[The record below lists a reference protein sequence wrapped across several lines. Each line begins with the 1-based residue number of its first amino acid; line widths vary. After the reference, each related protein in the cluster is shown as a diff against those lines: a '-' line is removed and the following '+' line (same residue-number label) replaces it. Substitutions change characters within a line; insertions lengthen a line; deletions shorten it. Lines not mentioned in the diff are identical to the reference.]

1 MPDTAPSYAFG
12 PYQLI
17 PARRALVAEGQEVA
31 LRGRAFDLLL
41 ALIERRDRVV
51 AKEEL
56 LDLVWP
62 GRVVEEGNLTVH
74 VASLRKLLGQ
84 GVIATLSGRGYRF
97 VAPVSETPGA
107 PQAPLPAAASP
118 PTAPPAP
125 LTRLIGRQDDL
136 DGLAARLQEARLVT
150 VVGAGGVGK
159 TRLALAAA
167 ERLRD
172 RFPDGIWLADLGA
185 QTDPALVPK
194 TIALALGLDVR
205 GAAFQESARLWLA
218 PRRGLLLLDGC
229 EHLLQGVAQ
238 AAEAILRA
246 CSGVTILATSREPLR
261 AEGEAL
267 HRLQPLG
274 TADPEAEVTAGQLRD
289 HAASALFL
297 DRARAVIAGFAPDDA
312 DAAEIMAI
320 CRRLDG
326 VPLAIELAAPLLQAL
341 SPAQLRAKLDQR
353 LGLLAGGR
361 RTALPRQQTLQATIA
376 WSFELL
382 NAAELDLLQR
392 LSVFTASWTV
402 EAAAFVVEGSLS
414 EDATFCLI
422 GELVEKSLLQA
433 DLAGAEPRYRMLD
446 ATRFYAGER
455 LSAPEAAAT
464 RARFAQWLARI
475 GSAAEAEWP
484 FLPDADWAERYG
496 AERENLR
503 AGLAW
508 ALGEGG
514 DPAIGVTL
522 ASVSGEVL
530 GELHATGELMAWF
543 DRALAEVSE
552 TTPPATAGRLW
563 LGRSG
568 WLAAG
573 EPGALAAA
581 ERAVALF
588 REAGGGFD
596 LGRALWHQALQ
607 HVAIGEPDAADP
619 LLAEAEPLLRDH
631 PDNKALVSLRRVQA
645 LAEARRG
652 RFDRARPI
660 LDAALAMAER
670 LGARRDAAL
679 VAGDIAELLFAV
691 GQIDAAIAMAKAT
704 LAELGPV
711 KSRSAWVQHI
721 HGGLASYLLAKGE
734 MAEASRLAGDRL
746 YAARIMG
753 IPKEVLANLERAGL
767 IAALEGDAVAA
778 GRLLGHSEARQVAR
792 RAPRSPASETIV
804 ARLRKTLGARLPAE
818 ALRRLADE
826 GAGLSE
832 EQAIAEAAR
841 AMPQSA
847 PA

>member
-1 MPDTAPSYAFG
+1 MADATPSYAFG

-17 PARRALVAEGQEVA
+17 PARRALLAEGQEVA

-56 LDLVWP
+56 LELVWP

-74 VASLRKLLGQ
+74 VAGLRKLLGQ

-107 PQAPLPAAASP
+107 PQGPATKAASP
-118 PTAPPAP
+118 PAAPPAP

-136 DGLAARLQEARLVT
+136 ECLTARLQEARLVT

-185 QTDPALVPK
+185 QADPALVPK

-205 GAAFQESARLWLA
+205 GPGFQESARLWLA
-218 PRRGLLLLDGC
+218 PRQGLLLLDGC

-238 AAEAILRA
+238 AAEAILRGS
-246 CSGVTILATSREPLR
+246 SGVTILATSREPLR

-274 TADPEAEVTAGQLRD
+274 TADPESEVTAAQLRD

-297 DRARAVIAGFAPDDA
+297 DRARAVIAGFAPDDGE
-312 DAAEIMAI
+312 AAEIMAI

-326 VPLAIELAAPLLQAL
+326 VPLAIELAAPMLQAL

-361 RTALPRQQTLQATIA
+361 RTALPRQQMLQATIA

-382 NAAELDLLQR
+382 DEAELDLLRR
-392 LSVFTASWTV
+392 LSVFTAGWTV
-402 EAAAFVVEGSLS
+402 EAAAFVVEGRLG
-414 EDATFCLI
+414 EDETFRLI

-433 DLAGAEPRYRMLD
+433 DLAGPEPRYRMLD

-475 GSAAEAEWP
+475 GGAAEADWP

-514 DPAIGVTL
+514 DPALGITL

-543 DRALAEVSE
+543 DRALAKLTEA
-552 TTPPATAGRLW
+552 TPPAVAGRLW

-581 ERAVALF
+581 ERAVARF
-588 REAGGGFD
+588 REAGDGFD

-619 LLAEAEPLLRDH
+619 LLAEAEPLLGDR
-631 PDNKALVSLRRVQA
+631 PESKALVSLRRVQA

-652 RFDRARPI
+652 RFDRTRPI

-679 VAGDIAELLFAV
+679 VAGDIAELLFAA
-691 GQIDAAIAMAKAT
+691 GRIEEAIATAKAT
-704 LAELGPV
+704 LVALGPV

-767 IAALEGDAVAA
+767 IAALEGDAASA
-778 GRLLGHSEARQVAR
+778 GRLLGHSEARQAAR
-792 RAPRSPASETIV
+792 GAPRSPASETIV
-804 ARLRKTLGARLPAE
+804 ARLRQTLGARLPAE
-818 ALRRLADE
+818 ALQRFAQE
-826 GAGLSE
+826 GARLSE

>member
-17 PARRALVAEGQEVA
+17 PARRALLAEGQEVA

-41 ALIERRDRVV
+41 ALVERRDRVV
-51 AKEEL
+51 TKEEL
-56 LDLVWP
+56 LELVWP

-74 VASLRKLLGQ
+74 VAGLRKLLGQ

-97 VAPVSETPGA
+97 VAPVSETSGT
-107 PQAPLPAAASP
+107 PQGPLPKAASP
-118 PTAPPAP
+118 PAAPPAP

-136 DGLAARLQEARLVT
+136 ECLTARLQEARLVT

-167 ERLRD
+167 ERLRA

-274 TADPEAEVTAGQLRD
+274 VADTEAEVTAGQLRD

-297 DRARAVIAGFAPDDA
+297 DRARAIIAGFAPDDGE
-312 DAAEIMAI
+312 AAEIMAI

-326 VPLAIELAAPLLQAL
+326 VPLAIELAAPMLQAL

-382 NAAELDLLQR
+382 GEAELDLLWR
-392 LSVFTASWTV
+392 LSVFTASWTM
-402 EAAAFVVEGSLS
+402 EAAAFVMEGRLG
-414 EDATFCLI
+414 EDETFRLI

-433 DLAGAEPRYRMLD
+433 DLAGIEPRYRMLD

-455 LSAPEAAAT
+455 LSVPEAAAT

-475 GSAAEAEWP
+475 GSAAEADWP

-503 AGLAW
+503 AALAW
-508 ALGEGG
+508 ALGDSG
-514 DPAIGVTL
+514 DPALGVTL

-543 DRALAEVSE
+543 DRALAHV
-552 TTPPATAGRLW
+552 TAATPADVAGRLW
-563 LGRSG
+563 LGRCG

-573 EPGALAAA
+573 DGQALPAA
-581 ERAVALF
+581 RQAVALL
-588 REAGGGFD
+588 RAAGGPLD
-596 LGRALWHQALQ
+596 LGRALWQQALQ
-607 HVAIGEPDAADP
+607 HIAIGEGDAADP
-619 LLAEAEPLLRDH
+619 LLAEAAALLSGM
-631 PDNKALVSLRRVQA
+631 PESKALVSLRRVQA

-652 RFDRARPI
+652 RFGFARPL
-660 LDAALAMAER
+660 LDAGLALAAR
-670 LGARRDAAL
+670 LGAQRDVAL
-679 VAGDIAELLFAV
+679 VQGDIAELQFAT
-691 GQIDAAIAMAKAT
+691 GEIDAAIATAQGA
-704 LAELGPV
+704 LAALGPV

-721 HGGLASYLLAKGE
+721 HGAVASYMLAKGDI
-734 MAEASRLAGDRL
+734 APARALAADRL

-753 IPKEVLANLERAGL
+753 IPQEVLSNLERAGL
-767 IAALEGDAVAA
+767 IAALEGDAAAA
-778 GRLLGHSEARQVAR
+778 GRLLGHSEARQAGR
-792 RAPRSPASETIV
+792 CALRSRGSEAVV
-804 ARLRKTLGARLPAE
+804 ARLRQTLSARLPAE
-818 ALRRLADE
+818 ALQRLAQE

>member
-1 MPDTAPSYAFG
+1 MPDPTPSYAFG

-17 PARRALVAEGQEVA
+17 PARRALLAEGQEVA
-31 LRGRAFDLLL
+31 LRGRALDLLL
-41 ALIERRDRVV
+41 AMIERRDRVV
-51 AKEEL
+51 TKEEL
-56 LDLVWP
+56 LELVWP

-74 VASLRKLLGQ
+74 VAGLRKLLGQ

-107 PQAPLPAAASP
+107 LPSPLPAAASP
-118 PTAPPAP
+118 PAAPPAP

-136 DGLAARLQEARLVT
+136 DCLVTRLQEARLVT

-167 ERLRD
+167 ERLCD

-205 GAAFQESARLWLA
+205 GAAFQDSTRLWLA

-229 EHLLQGVAQ
+229 EHLPQGVAQ

-246 CSGVTILATSREPLR
+246 CAGVTILATSREPLR

-274 TADPEAEVTAGQLRD
+274 TADAEAEVTAAHLRD

-341 SPAQLRAKLDQR
+341 SPAQLRTKLDQR

-382 NAAELDLLQR
+382 DAAELDLLRQ

-402 EAAAFVVEGSLS
+402 EAADFVVEGRLG
-414 EDATFCLI
+414 EDETFRLI
-422 GELVEKSLLQA
+422 GDLVEKSLLQA
-433 DLAGAEPRYRMLD
+433 DLAGPEPRYRMLD

-475 GSAAEAEWP
+475 GSAAEADWP

-514 DPAIGVTL
+514 DPALGVTL
-522 ASVSGEVL
+522 ASVSGEIL

-543 DRALAEVSE
+543 DRALAKV
-552 TTPPATAGRLW
+552 TAATPADVAGRLW
-563 LGRSG
+563 LGRCG

-588 REAGGGFD
+588 RQAGGGFD

-619 LLAEAEPLLRDH
+619 LLAEAEALLGAG
-631 PDNKALVSLRRVQA
+631 PDSKALISLRRVQA
-645 LAEARRG
+645 RRG
-652 RFDRARPI
+652 RADRARPI

-679 VAGDIAELLFAV
+679 VAGDIAELLFAA
-691 GQIDAAIAMAKAT
+691 GEIDAAIAMAQGA
-704 LAELGPV
+704 LAALGPV

-721 HGGLASYLLAKGE
+721 HGALASYLLAKGE
-734 MAEASRLAGDRL
+734 MAAARRLAGDRL

-753 IPKEVLANLERAGL
+753 IPQEVLSNLERAGL
-767 IAALEGDAVAA
+767 IAALEGDAAAA
-778 GRLLGHSEARQVAR
+778 GRLLGHSEARQAAR
-792 RAPRSPASETIV
+792 GAPRSHASQTVV
-804 ARLRKTLGARLPAE
+804 ARLRETLSARLPAE

-841 AMPQSA
+841 AMPPSA

>member
-12 PYQLI
+12 PYLLI
-17 PARRALVAEGQEVA
+17 PARRALLAEGQEVA

-51 AKEEL
+51 TKEEL
-56 LDLVWP
+56 LELVWP

-74 VASLRKLLGQ
+74 VAGLRKLLGQ

-118 PTAPPAP
+118 PAAPPAP

-136 DGLAARLQEARLVT
+136 ECLVARLQEARLVT

-205 GAAFQESARLWLA
+205 GAAFQESTRLWLA
-218 PRRGLLLLDGC
+218 PRQGLLLLDGC

-238 AAEAILRA
+238 AAESILRA
-246 CSGVTILATSREPLR
+246 CAGVTILATSREPLR

-274 TADPEAEVTAGQLRD
+274 VADPEEEVTAAHLRD

-297 DRARAVIAGFAPDDA
+297 DRARAVIAGFAPDDGE
-312 DAAEIMAI
+312 AAEIMAI

-382 NAAELDLLQR
+382 DEAELDLLQR

-402 EAAAFVVEGSLS
+402 EAAAFVVAGRID
-414 EDATFCLI
+414 EDETFRLI
-422 GELVEKSLLQA
+422 GDLVEKSLLQA
-433 DLAGAEPRYRMLD
+433 DLAGVEPRYRMLD
-446 ATRFYAGER
+446 ATRFYAGEK

-475 GSAAEAEWP
+475 GSAAEADWP

-508 ALGEGG
+508 ALGEAS
-514 DPAIGVTL
+514 DPALGVTL

-543 DRALAEVSE
+543 DRALAKVTAATPAEV
-552 TTPPATAGRLW
+552 AGRLW
-563 LGRSG
+563 LGRCG

-588 REAGGGFD
+588 RQAGGFD

-619 LLAEAEPLLRDH
+619 LLAEAEALLGAG
-631 PDNKALVSLRRVQA
+631 PDSKALVSLRRVQA
-645 LAEARRG
+645 LVQARRG
-652 RFDRARPI
+652 RPDQARPI

-679 VAGDIAELLFAV
+679 VAGDIAELRFAA
-691 GQIDAAIAMAKAT
+691 GEIDAAIAMAQGA
-704 LAELGPV
+704 LAALGPV

-721 HGGLASYLLAKGE
+721 HGALASYLLAKGE
-734 MAEASRLAGDRL
+734 MAAARRLAGDRL
-746 YAARIMG
+746 YAALIMG
-753 IPKEVLANLERAGL
+753 IPQEVLSNLERAGL
-767 IAALEGDAVAA
+767 IAALEGDAAAA
-778 GRLLGHSEARQVAR
+778 GRLLGHSEARQAAR
-792 RAPRSPASETIV
+792 GALRSHGSEAV
-804 ARLRKTLGARLPAE
+804 VERLRQTLHARLPAE
-818 ALRRLADE
+818 ALQRLAQE

-841 AMPQSA
+841 AMPQG
-847 PA
+847 

>member
-1 MPDTAPSYAFG
+1 MADPTPSYAFG
-12 PYQLI
+12 PYHLL
-17 PARRALVAEGQEVA
+17 PAHRALLADGQEVA

-41 ALIERRDRVV
+41 ALVERRDRVV
-51 AKEEL
+51 TKEEL
-56 LDLVWP
+56 LELVWP

-74 VASLRKLLGQ
+74 VAGLRKLLGQ

-107 PQAPLPAAASP
+107 PQAPVPEAASP
-118 PTAPPAP
+118 PAAPPAP

-136 DGLAARLQEARLVT
+136 EGLAARLQEARLVT

-185 QTDPALVPK
+185 QDDPALVPK

-205 GAAFQESARLWLA
+205 GAAFQESTRLWLA

-229 EHLLQGVAQ
+229 EHLLQAVAQ
-238 AAEAILRA
+238 AAEALLRA

-274 TADPEAEVTAGQLRD
+274 VADTEEEVTAAHLRD

-297 DRARAVIAGFAPDDA
+297 DRARAVIAGFAPDDGE
-312 DAAEIMAI
+312 AAEIMAI

-326 VPLAIELAAPLLQAL
+326 VPLAIELAAPMLQAL

-353 LGLLAGGR
+353 LGLLAPGR

-376 WSFELL
+376 WSLELL
-382 NAAELDLLQR
+382 KAAELDLLQR

-402 EAAAFVVEGSLS
+402 EAAAFVAEGRLG
-414 EDATFCLI
+414 EDETFRLI
-422 GELVEKSLLQA
+422 AQLVEKSLLQA

-464 RARFAQWLARI
+464 RARSAEWLARI
-475 GSAAEAEWP
+475 CGAAEADWP

-508 ALGEGG
+508 ALGEAS
-514 DPAIGVTL
+514 DPALGVTL

-543 DRALAEVSE
+543 DRALAKLTEA
-552 TTPPATAGRLW
+552 TPSAVAGRLW

-573 EPGALAAA
+573 EPEALPAA

-588 REAGGGFD
+588 RMAGGGFD

-607 HVAIGEPDAADP
+607 HATIGETDAADP
-619 LLAEAEPLLRDH
+619 LLAEAEALLGDR
-631 PDNKALVSLRRVQA
+631 PDSKALVSLRRVQA
-645 LAEARRG
+645 LAETRRG

-660 LDAALAMAER
+660 LDAAIAMAQR

-679 VAGDIAELLFAV
+679 VAGDIAELLFAT
-691 GQIDAAIAMAKAT
+691 GRTEEAIAMAKAT
-704 LAELGPV
+704 LAALGPV

-721 HGGLASYLLAKGE
+721 HGALASYLLAKGE

-767 IAALEGDAVAA
+767 IAALEGDAAAA
-778 GRLLGHSEARQVAR
+778 GRLLGHSEARQAAR
-792 RAPRSPASETIV
+792 AAPRSHASETVV
-804 ARLRKTLGARLPAE
+804 ARLRETLRDRLEPD
-818 ALRRLADE
+818 ALRRLAAE
-826 GAGLSE
+826 GAQLSE
-832 EQAIAEAAR
+832 EQAISEAAR
-841 AMPQSA
+841 AML
-847 PA
+847 